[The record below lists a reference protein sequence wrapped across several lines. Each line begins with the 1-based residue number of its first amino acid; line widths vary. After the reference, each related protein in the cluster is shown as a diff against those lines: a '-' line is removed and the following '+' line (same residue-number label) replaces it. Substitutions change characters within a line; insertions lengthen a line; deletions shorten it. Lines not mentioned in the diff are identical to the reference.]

1 MVDLLLVG
9 DRVAVV
15 RLGVRVLELQREL
28 AARRTLAR
36 RVDAVFLGF
45 ELFLAVRLSA
55 DLGVLVE
62 ALRQPRVPRTAS
74 ASSARSC

>member
-1 MVDLLLVG
+1 MVDLLFVG
-9 DRVAVV
+9 DGVAVV
-15 RLGVRVLELQREL
+15 RLGVGVLEVEREL
-28 AARRTLAR
+28 AAGGTLAG
-36 RVDAVFLGF
+36 RVEAVLFGL

-74 ASSARSC
+74 ASSARS